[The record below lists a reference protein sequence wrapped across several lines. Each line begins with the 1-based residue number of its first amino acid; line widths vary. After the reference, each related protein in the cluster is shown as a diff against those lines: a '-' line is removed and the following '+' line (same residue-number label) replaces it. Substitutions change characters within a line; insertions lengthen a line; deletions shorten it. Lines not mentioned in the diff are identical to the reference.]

1 MSISVEIKYKF
12 LYVLQLIHLFIDF
25 FCMFY
30 IFIFNPIFDIYF
42 CGFIFFQ
49 TIHWIALKNECIVSY
64 IEKKIIN
71 PGYVLGENTKWIPHY
86 DAFYN
91 ETLKTLKALLII
103 GGLSYVMFRN
113 DNNIIRALC
122 VSAILLWI
130 YLTYIHVN
138 SHI

>member
-1 MSISVEIKYKF
+1 MEFQIETKNKI
-12 LYVLQLIHLFIDF
+12 LYVIQLIHLFIDF

-42 CGFIFFQ
+42 CSFIFFQ

-64 IEKKIIN
+64 IEKKLIN
-71 PGYVLGENTKWIPHY
+71 HEYVLGENPKWIPHY
-86 DAFYN
+86 DAFYT
-91 ETLKTLKALLII
+91 ETLKTFKALLII
-103 GGLSYVMFRN
+103 GGLLYVMFRN
-113 DNNIIRALC
+113 NNNVIRALC
-122 VSAILLWI
+122 VAAILLWL